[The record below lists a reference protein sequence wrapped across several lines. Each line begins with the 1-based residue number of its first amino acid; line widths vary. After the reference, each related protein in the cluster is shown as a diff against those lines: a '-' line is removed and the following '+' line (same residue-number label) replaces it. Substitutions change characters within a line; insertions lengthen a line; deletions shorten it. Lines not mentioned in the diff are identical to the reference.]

1 MEDLGIIERLELKID
16 RLTTLVLELQ
26 NQYEAPAEYK
36 PMNVKDAAEYLGI
49 SERALRE
56 RIKNKSVP
64 FIKNLQG
71 KIYFTA
77 KYLNQA
83 LLAPDQSTIEQL
95 SREMYREFK
104 CNR

>member
-1 MEDLGIIERLELKID
+1 MADLGIIERLESKID
-16 RLTTLVLELQ
+16 RLTALVLELQ
-26 NQYEAPAEYK
+26 SQYKAPAANR

-77 KYLNQA
+77 KYLNLA

-104 CNR
+104 GNR